1 LRRASALANWTGT
14 DGRVGSTTW
23 EELGDDLMAE
33 KKYDEA
39 LKAMVEARSKLGEAR
54 APAPLPGQIAS
65 VDRKLVELRALAAR
79 PPR

>member
-1 LRRASALANWTGT
+1 
-14 DGRVGSTTW
+14 
-23 EELGDDLMAE
+23 MAE